1 MSEFLVGLRGFL
13 WVWVRFVVLWVGY
26 IYMGFSDFYISSNS
40 NTNNQSLSK
49 LGFTF
54 KHPDYNDDSKE
65 AESLLAGSYNF
76 STSEIEVY
84 QVIQ

>member
-1 MSEFLVGLRGFL
+1 MTKKYKFETIRELTYELP
-13 WVWVRFVVLWVGY
+13 
-26 IYMGFSDFYISSNS
+26 
-40 NTNNQSLSK
+40 NNQSLSK